1 MSVGHAQK
9 KWFIDMEIYQ
19 KSSYGSDVP
28 SETYP
33 PPPFPSSRNIWNLLK
48 PPPILARDVIHG
60 WPLYAFVLRKQHIDW
75 ELE

>member
-33 PPPFPSSRNIWNLLK
+33 PPPFLSSRNI
-48 PPPILARDVIHG
+48 
-60 WPLYAFVLRKQHIDW
+60 
-75 ELE
+75 

>member
-9 KWFIDMEIYQ
+9 KWFTDMEIYQ

-33 PPPFPSSRNIWNLLK
+33 TPPFLSSRNI
-48 PPPILARDVIHG
+48 
-60 WPLYAFVLRKQHIDW
+60 
-75 ELE
+75 